1 MLKYDWTKEI
11 QDMWKLEEELDK
23 DAVSHRFDS
32 TYTVSAL
39 QRKFLKGLNTSK

>member
-23 DAVSHRFDS
+23 DAVCHGFDS

-39 QRKFLKGLNTSK
+39 PMKFLKGLDTSK